1 MLVVTP
7 SGALQHIKF
16 PDIKRDDRNI
26 FLTMAWQV
34 ANHLRPNSSCYVCGL
49 IPYTAGEGLPL
60 MVLPASD
67 CDTCHLM
74 HVHLPSSYSH
84 PDCPSLKMR
93 PLDCAKE
100 HGNCNRCLQTP
111 KPVPILVLPQK
122 FTWCLENN
130 GHIPVGQSD
139 CLRTFKWGSGQRE
152 TDWKAFNAAP
162 HQCLGAA
169 GATRMNALAYRTATC
184 SISSPVGMYWV
195 CGTLAYPY
203 LPVDYNGRCGLGYV
217 VPAMRVTRY
226 MPQKTFLKRPRRGI
240 SDFLGTHNQ
249 SPFKNALGTLLP
261 FYGVMSSLDQIADLS
276 KAIEV
281 IANETGKAL
290 ILMSNEL
297 ASVRLLAL
305 QNRAALDFLLAAQGG
320 TCAIIGSECCTFVP
334 DYNITIHE
342 IVNHLQET
350 AKSVHQ
356 DGSSM
361 FDFLKQALKSLS
373 HNAIQILL
381 VVVACIVVLSLFVS
395 CMKKF
400 LCLEGVQ
407 RWRRHWPVRTRFE
420 TIINKNSFSS
430 SGSGETQKK

>member
-1 MLVVTP
+1 FLLLYEQRRTFASTTKMYFFFELLILMLVVTP
-7 SGALQHIKF
+7 TRALQHIQF
-16 PDIKRDDRNI
+16 PDLKRDDRNI

-49 IPYTAGEGLPL
+49 MPYTAGEGLPL

-74 HVHLPSSYSH
+74 HIHQPSSYSH
-84 PDCPSLKMR
+84 PNCPSLKMR
-93 PLDCAKE
+93 PLDCAKGR
-100 HGNCNRCLQTP
+100 GNCNRCLQTP
-111 KPVPILVLPQK
+111 KPVPIFVLPQR

-130 GHIPVGQSD
+130 GHVPVGQSD
-139 CLRTFKWGSGQRE
+139 CLRTFKWGSGRRE

-162 HQCLGAA
+162 HQCLDAA
-169 GATRMNALAYRTATC
+169 GATHMNALASRTATC

-217 VPAMRVTRY
+217 VPAMRVTRSL
-226 MPQKTFLKRPRRGI
+226 PQKTFLKRARRGI

-261 FYGVMSSLDQIADLS
+261 FYGVMSALDQIAALS

-290 ILMSNEL
+290 TLMSNEL
-297 ASVRLLAL
+297 ASIRLLAL

-320 TCAIIGSECCTFVP
+320 TCAVIGSECCTFVP

-356 DGSSM
+356 EGSSM
-361 FDFLKQALKSLS
+361 FDFLKQVFESLS
-373 HNAIQILL
+373 HNVIQVLL
-381 VVVACIVVLSLFVS
+381 VVVVCIVVLSLFVS
-395 CMKKF
+395 CMKKC
-400 LCLEGVQ
+400 LC
-407 RWRRHWPVRTRFE
+407 R
-420 TIINKNSFSS
+420 
-430 SGSGETQKK
+430 